1 MSSVQGA
8 RSGGAIT
15 WKPRAPAA
23 YDPSAWIESL
33 RSAPIALPARP
44 RASTHGPHRS
54 CRLLWRV
61 KTTVAPRAR
70 SRRATTLETCHVKV
84 ASG

>member
-1 MSSVQGA
+1 MSSVHGA
-8 RSGGAIT
+8 RSAGAMT

-33 RSAPIALPARP
+33 RSASIEFPARP
-44 RASTHGPHRS
+44 RTSTHGPHRS
-54 CRLLWRV
+54 CRLLCRV
-61 KTTVAPRAR
+61 SRTVAPSSR
-70 SRRATTLETCHVKV
+70 SRAATRRETCHAKV